1 MFNINYREN
10 REEATNMKKLS
21 YFLLVI
27 TVISFSAC
35 TLYIPYGYDT
45 FDYGPLHIVFQV
57 EPEDAH
63 ILLNGRF
70 IGEAY
75 EFSSSDSALTLDSRK
90 NELVVKKEGYVEEA
104 IDLYSYTTRKITI
117 PLKMKR
123 EAGYEEEREVKAKT
137 VMEKVPPKEAGE
149 ESEPGQIE
157 AADVTLEISP
167 PEAAI
172 YLNGKF
178 WGISPKSGKI
188 ENLKLKPGTYHIE
201 VTKPGY
207 KTAKQEVV
215 IKDQKELTLTIQLEK

>member
-1 MFNINYREN
+1 
-10 REEATNMKKLS
+10 MKKLS
-21 YFLLVI
+21 YFLLAI

-35 TLYIPYGYDT
+35 TLYIPYDYDT
-45 FDYGPLHIVFQV
+45 FDYGPLRILFQV
-57 EPEDAH
+57 EPDDAH

-75 EFSSSDSALTLDSRK
+75 EFSKPDSALKLDSRK

-117 PLKMKR
+117 HLKMKQ
-123 EAGYEEEREVKAKT
+123 ESGYEGEKEVKAKT
-137 VMEKVPPKEAGE
+137 EMEKVPPREAE
-149 ESEPGQIE
+149 EDIDLSEVK
-157 AADVTLEISP
+157 AADITLEISP

-188 ENLKLKPGTYHIE
+188 ENLKLKPGSYNIE

-215 IKDQKELTLTIQLEK
+215 IKDQKELTLTVKLEK